1 MQTIVFGKINLFF
14 KITPLLA
21 ITMLIFVG
29 CSQLDVEPKRT
40 THEDIVKDNMRDG
53 QANHTTLFDE
63 DRKTPTLRE
72 LVLGEDSSNYQ
83 ASVDNL
89 TFNVILD
96 KLSFMPLA
104 SVDSSSGIVITDWH
118 TISENEIRIKI
129 NVRLLDNELTD
140 NSISVQMFTQKF
152 DGSSWIDQGQD
163 NEKAI
168 KIKESILAEA
178 RSLKT
183 AVDLS

>member
-1 MQTIVFGKINLFF
+1 M
-14 KITPLLA
+14 PSLLA
-21 ITMLIFVG
+21 LILLILTA
-29 CSQLDVEPKRT
+29 CSQLDIEPNRT
-40 THEDIVKDNMRDG
+40 THEDLVKDNMRDG

-83 ASVDNL
+83 ASLDSL

-104 SVDSSSGIVITDWH
+104 SVDSSSGIIITDWH
-118 TISENEIRIKI
+118 TINENELRIKI
-129 NVRLLDNELTD
+129 NELND

-152 DGSSWIDQGQD
+152 DGSNWIDQGQD
-163 NEKAI
+163 NEKAN
-168 KIKESILAEA
+168 KIKESILIEA